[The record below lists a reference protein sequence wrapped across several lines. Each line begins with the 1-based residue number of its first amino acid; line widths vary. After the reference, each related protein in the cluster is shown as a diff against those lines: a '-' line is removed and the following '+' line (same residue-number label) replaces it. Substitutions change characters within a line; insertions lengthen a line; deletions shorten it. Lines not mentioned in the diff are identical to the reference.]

1 MVCFVTCLYGYVLGA
16 NISPDTCNPIVKCGR
31 KEGFKGHELKHLAL
45 VVISLLFAP
54 QFSLAAESNCT
65 MQPAPINIH
74 RIAHRPEVKS
84 YSVDKNKLALTALLK
99 NGQVVRLVHEGCAH
113 SGAEAALWFE
123 SNIAASDVNNWLKEV
138 NKLSRIA
145 FAPDIVKDIERSL
158 NSGNFKKEVT
168 ETRLVI
174 SAAPTEYFSYTVVL
188 APAEHGMILSITYI
202 LG

>member
-1 MVCFVTCLYGYVLGA
+1 MKRLLLIVIALLV
-16 NISPDTCNPIVKCGR
+16 SPR
-31 KEGFKGHELKHLAL
+31 
-45 VVISLLFAP
+45 
-54 QFSLAAESNCT
+54 FSLAADTDCT
-65 MQPAPINIH
+65 MQPAPIDIH

-84 YSVDKNKLALTALLK
+84 YAVDKNKLAVTALLK

-123 SNIAASDVNNWLKEV
+123 SNIAASDVKNWLKEA

-145 FAPDIVKDIERSL
+145 FTPDISKDIERSL

-174 SAAPTEYFSYTVVL
+174 SAAPTEYFSYTIVL